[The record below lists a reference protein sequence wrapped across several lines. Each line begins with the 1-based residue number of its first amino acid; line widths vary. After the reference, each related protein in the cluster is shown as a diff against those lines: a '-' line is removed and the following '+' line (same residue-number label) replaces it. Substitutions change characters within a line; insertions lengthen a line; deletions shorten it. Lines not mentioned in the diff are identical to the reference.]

1 MKVVVYAI
9 SKNEEQFVDR
19 WMDSMGEADQIVVLD
34 TGSEDGT
41 AARLR
46 ERGAKVTVEKILPWR
61 FDRARNRSLELVDE
75 DADICVCTDLDEV
88 FHPGWRKILE
98 SVWTPAVSRVR
109 YRYTWSFQ
117 PDGSEGVV
125 FWIDKIHSRRG
136 YRWAHPVHEVLE
148 WTGEGVP
155 GLSVFAEGIQLD
167 HHPDP
172 SKSRGQY
179 LGLLEFSVKEAPE
192 DDRNMHYLGREYLF
206 RGRLDDGIRTLKHHL
221 SMPSAVW
228 KDERAASM
236 RYIAGALAAKG
247 ERQEARD
254 WYLRAVAEAPYLRE
268 PYLDLAILLYED
280 RQWEGVLYFT
290 GCALQITE
298 RPRTYISEAGAWGS
312 RPYDLQAVAYFY
324 TGRYEQALEA
334 IKKALCLEPDN
345 ERLRNNEQLI
355 LEACLAQEKTQ
366 ENRKCD

>member
-46 ERGAKVTVEKILPWR
+46 ERGAKVTVEKIFPWR

-125 FWIDKIHSRRG
+125 FWIDKIHSRQG
-136 YRWAHPVHEVLE
+136 YRWTHPVHEVLE
-148 WTGEGVP
+148 WTGEGEP
-155 GLSVFAEGIQLD
+155 GVSVSAEGIQLD

-179 LGLLEFSVKEAPE
+179 LALLELSVEEAPE

-268 PYLDLAILLYED
+268 PYLDLAMLLYEE
-280 RQWEGVLYFT
+280 RQWDGVLYFT
-290 GCALQITE
+290 GCALEITE
-298 RPRTYISEAGAWGS
+298 RPRTYISEAAAWGS

-334 IKKALCLEPDN
+334 VKKALCLEPDN

-355 LEACLAQEKTQ
+355 LRRMVAAV
-366 ENRKCD
+366 

>member
-19 WMDSMGEADQIVVLD
+19 WMDSMGEADQVVVLD

-46 ERGAKVTVEKILPWR
+46 ERGAKVTVEKIFPWR

-98 SVWTPAVSRVR
+98 SVWTPAVSRGR

-136 YRWAHPVHEVLE
+136 YRWTHPVHEVLE
-148 WTGEGVP
+148 WMGEGEP

-179 LGLLEFSVKEAPE
+179 LALLELSVEEAPE

-206 RGRLDDGIRTLKHHL
+206 RGRLDDCIRTLKYHL

-268 PYLDLAILLYED
+268 PYLDLAMLLYEE
-280 RQWEGVLYFT
+280 RQWDGVLYFT
-290 GCALQITE
+290 GCALEITE
-298 RPRTYISEAGAWGS
+298 RPRTYISEAAAWGS

-334 IKKALCLEPDN
+334 VKKALCLEPDN

-355 LEACLAQEKTQ
+355 LRRMVAAV
-366 ENRKCD
+366 

>member
-247 ERQEARD
+247 EWQEARD